1 MNESGMPSQV
11 REFILRHVTSVE
23 QLELLL
29 LFAANP
35 ARSWTISQL
44 VDEIRSSQES
54 VTQRMKQL
62 LKEGFLS
69 NTGEFYRFDPS
80 PPEIAAAIP
89 ELIATYREYRV
100 RVTELIYSRVEV
112 LKKFSDAFKLKPRE

>member
-1 MNESGMPSQV
+1 MPLQV

-35 ARSWTISQL
+35 ARSWTILEL
-44 VDEIRSSQES
+44 VNEIRSSQES
-54 VTQRMKQL
+54 VTQRMKSL
-62 LKEGFLS
+62 LKDGFLN
-69 NTGEFYRFDPS
+69 NTEEFYRFDPS

-89 ELIATYREYRV
+89 ELIVTYREYRV
-100 RVTELIYSRVEV
+100 RVTELIYSRAGV
-112 LKKFSDAFKLKPRE
+112 LKNFSDAFKFKTKE